1 MERGHEEL
9 QLLKQRPNSFFAI
22 APARQSGRRRYT
34 IGACGQGRHA
44 APRGLLAAA
53 RTCSRRL
60 RCDPPPPGGRLQR
73 RRAGLGPS

>member
-9 QLLKQRPNSFFAI
+9 QLLKQRATNSFFAI

-53 RTCSRRL
+53 RTCSRRRP
-60 RCDPPPPGGRLQR
+60 RCDPPPPRGAACRGGGRV
-73 RRAGLGPS
+73 